1 MMLRLGEKYDIE
13 IETISKPREEFT
25 TSAYLEQGLPKAPAV
40 MLGDGIV
47 VKGADASE
55 KNLEVMICEQ
65 LGLPAAKSQ
74 KKGILSRFFN
84 R

>member
-1 MMLRLGEKYDIE
+1 MMPRLGDMYDIE
-13 IETISKPREEFT
+13 IETVTKPREEFT
-25 TSAYLEQGLPKAPAV
+25 TSEYLEQALPKAPAV
-40 MLGDGIV
+40 MLGDEIV

-55 KNLEVMICEQ
+55 KNLEAMICEQ
-65 LGLPAAKSQ
+65 LGMPTPEPQ